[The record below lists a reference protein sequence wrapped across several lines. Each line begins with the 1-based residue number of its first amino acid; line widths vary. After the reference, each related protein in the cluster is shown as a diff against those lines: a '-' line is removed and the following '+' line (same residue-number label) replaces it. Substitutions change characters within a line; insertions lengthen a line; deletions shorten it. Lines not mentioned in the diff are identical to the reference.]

1 MAVAVKK
8 KSKASA
14 SQWTPRMAGLL
25 LCAFF
30 VLGVMTGFSEPGRR
44 VATRARNLVIGWTD
58 RALAMLGPVGH
69 ALHESVMPVEVVLH
83 LKHEV
88 PRERPGPVELS
99 RARNRDDAIAIV
111 ERRDGFY
118 ALLGGG
124 EIRGPVSP
132 NKQPDLPIVSGPA
145 VESAKADE
153 LLSDAELLV
162 RAEAQLSSLVSE
174 MRVDNDGTASF
185 FLDRERMALVV
196 DKDQETT
203 ELHRAMDVLKQWE
216 GRERL
221 IAMLDMTTPG
231 MAIVRLKADL
241 SHLEKRAATIARNHD
256 QQPGRV
262 RIADRGR

>member
-1 MAVAVKK
+1 
-8 KSKASA
+8 
-14 SQWTPRMAGLL
+14 
-25 LCAFF
+25 
-30 VLGVMTGFSEPGRR
+30 LGHTF
-44 VATRARNLVIGWTD
+44 
-58 RALAMLGPVGH
+58 
-69 ALHESVMPVEVVLH
+69 HESIAPVEVMLH
-83 LKHEV
+83 LKHPEV
-88 PRERPGPVELS
+88 PLEIPGPVEIS
-99 RARNRDDAIAIV
+99 RARSRGDAIAIV

-145 VESAKADE
+145 IETAKADE
-153 LLSDAELLV
+153 LLADAELLV

-196 DKDQETT
+196 DMDQQTT
-203 ELHRAMDVLKQWE
+203 ELRRAMDVLKQWE

-241 SHLEKRAATIARNHD
+241 PRLEKRAAMIARIHD
-256 QQPGRV
+256 REPARV

>member
-1 MAVAVKK
+1 
-8 KSKASA
+8 
-14 SQWTPRMAGLL
+14 MAGLL

-44 VATRARNLVIGWTD
+44 VAARARNILSIWTD
-58 RALAMLGPVGH
+58 LALAKLGPLGH
-69 ALHESVMPVEVVLH
+69 TFNQSMIPVEVMLH
-83 LKHEV
+83 LKHPELARD
-88 PRERPGPVELS
+88 PRGPVELS
-99 RARNRDDAIAIV
+99 RARNRGDAIAIV

-145 VESAKADE
+145 IESAKADE

-174 MRVDNDGTASF
+174 MRVDSDGTASL

-196 DKDQETT
+196 DMDQETT
-203 ELHRAMDVLKQWE
+203 ELRRAMDVLKQWE

-241 SHLEKRAATIARNHD
+241 PRLEKRAALIARSHD
-256 QQPGRV
+256 QESARV